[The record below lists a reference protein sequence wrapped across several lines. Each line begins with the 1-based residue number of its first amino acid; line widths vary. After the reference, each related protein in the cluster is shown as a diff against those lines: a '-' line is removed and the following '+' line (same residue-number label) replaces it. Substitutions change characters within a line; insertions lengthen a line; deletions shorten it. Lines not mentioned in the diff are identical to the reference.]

1 MIFNAIQNHLY
12 TIIILHGMFQTNR
25 DLIPLANN
33 IQNHNHNIKV
43 ILPSAPKRNI
53 SWTSPQEIN
62 VSAWYDYYTRKDG
75 LLEHDDINREHF
87 DQQTERIYSILER
100 ESKFIHPNKIIIS
113 GISQGG
119 TLALNIGLKYYKKL
133 AGILG
138 IHTVFMDNIIA
149 INNIKKLPIYLF
161 SGKRD
166 KIYNIKLQEK
176 SFNILK
182 NNSLKIYW
190 NIEKNLGHC
199 EFSLNE
205 IPFILDS
212 INNLLYI

>member
-1 MIFNAIQNHLY
+1 MIFNAIDKHLY

-25 DLIPLANN
+25 DVINLANN

-53 SWTSPQEIN
+53 SWSLPPEIN
-62 VSAWYDYYTRKDG
+62 VSSWYDYYTRKDG
-75 LLEHDDINREHF
+75 WLEHDDINIEHF
-87 DQQTERIYSILER
+87 TEQTGRIFNILDKET
-100 ESKFIHPNKIIIS
+100 EYISPKKIIIS

-119 TLALNIGLKYYKKL
+119 TLALNIGLKYHKKL

-138 IHTVFMDNIIA
+138 IHTVFMDNIID
-149 INNIKKLPIYLF
+149 INNIKKIPIYLF
-161 SGKRD
+161 SGKED

-176 SFNILK
+176 CFNILK
-182 NNSLKIYW
+182 NNNIQIYW
-190 NIEKNLGHC
+190 NIQKKIGHC

-212 INNLLYI
+212 INNILM